1 MVDLSIL
8 VSEEVDGYHH
18 CGYQSAVAAI
28 ATSHKNSFI
37 IVVSPT
43 GSGKTWMQGLIAKY
57 HCEQGKR
64 VTVVEPNELLRVQ
77 TAEKLGFVHFA
88 ISVTTID

>member
-1 MVDLSIL
+1 
-8 VSEEVDGYHH
+8 
-18 CGYQSAVAAI
+18 
-28 ATSHKNSFI
+28 
-37 IVVSPT
+37 
-43 GSGKTWMQGLIAKY
+43 MQGLIARY

-77 TAEKLGFVHFA
+77 TAEKLGFVHFS